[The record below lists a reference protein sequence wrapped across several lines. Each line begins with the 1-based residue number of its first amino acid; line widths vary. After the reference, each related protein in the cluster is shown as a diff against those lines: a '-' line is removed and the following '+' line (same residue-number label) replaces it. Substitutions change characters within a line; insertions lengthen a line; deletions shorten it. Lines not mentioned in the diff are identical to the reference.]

1 MSLVVDEHREY
12 LEDRV
17 RIAAFRRA
25 INETVKPG
33 DVVLDLGCGTG
44 ILGLLACRAG
54 ARKVYSVDDGG
65 MAQLARDI
73 ARANGYA
80 ERISVI
86 KGLSTRIELPEA
98 ADVVVAD
105 QIGRF
110 GFEAGVLEYFADARR
125 RLLKPS
131 GRAIPASVELWM
143 APVEH
148 AAQWKKIDFW
158 GRSPAGF
165 AFEPALE
172 IARNTGYPVRLQARQ
187 LLGEPAR
194 AVTLDTLAHGSRPI
208 AFSAEVRIGRAG
220 TLHGIGGWFSAQ
232 LSRGAQMRNSPLA
245 QQRIRRRNVFFP
257 IARPVAV
264 ARGDTVALAFSILP
278 QDMIVSWK
286 VEIHQARSAR
296 SSANP
301 LARFAHSTL
310 KGMLIS
316 TEDLTHTNPASV
328 PVMSVWGKAR
338 QTILQLCDGKRTL
351 RQIEDGVLRAH
362 PDLFPTRAEAA
373 VFTAEVITR
382 YAQ

>member
-12 LEDRV
+12 LEDRIRV
-17 RIAAFRRA
+17 AAFRQA
-25 INETVKPG
+25 IGELVKSG

-54 ARKVYSVDDGG
+54 AKRVYSVDDGG

-73 ARANGYA
+73 AQSNDYGD
-80 ERISVI
+80 RIRVL
-86 KGLSTRIELPEA
+86 KGLSTRIDLPEK
-98 ADVVVAD
+98 ADVVIAD

-110 GFEAGVLEYFADARR
+110 GFEAGVLEYFADAAR
-125 RLLKPS
+125 RLLKPAA
-131 GRAIPASVELWM
+131 RAIPASVSLWV

-148 AAQWKKIDFW
+148 AAQWKRIDFW
-158 GRSPAGF
+158 GQRPAGF

-172 IARNTGYPVRLQARQ
+172 IARNTGYPVKLHARQ
-187 LLGEPAR
+187 LLGEPVEGA
-194 AVTLDTLAHGSRPI
+194 TLATLSHGAQPI
-208 AFSAEVRIGRAG
+208 AFSADIRIDRAG

-232 LSRGAQMRNSPLA
+232 LSPSVEMSNSPLA
-245 QQRIRRRNVFFP
+245 KKRIKRRNVFFP
-257 IARPVAV
+257 IAQAVPV
-264 ARGDTVALAFSILP
+264 ARGDRVLLSFSILP
-278 QDMIVSWK
+278 QDTIVTWK
-286 VEIHQARSAR
+286 VEVRPASAGKR
-296 SSANP
+296 DANSVV
-301 LARFAHSTL
+301 RFTHSTL

-316 TEDLTHTNPASV
+316 REDLRHTDPLSV

-338 QTILQLCDGKRTL
+338 QTILELCDGKRSL